1 MKEFRKNKASGY
13 MYFYDPSHYCA
24 NSSGIVMEH
33 IYVMAEHIGRPL
45 VRGECVHH
53 KDRDRSNNDISNLQL
68 MTISEHTRLHMREDR
83 GIITVNRQC
92 LVCSGNFICRE
103 SSSRKYCSNKC
114 SGKSSEKFEVADSDL
129 EAMVWEMPTTWV
141 AEIFGVSDVA
151 IAKRCKKAGIIKP
164 PRGYWAKLG
173 NHSSFK

>member
-1 MKEFRKNKASGY
+1 

-53 KDRDRSNNDISNLQL
+53 KDRNRANNHISNLEL
-68 MTISEHTRLHMREDR
+68 MTISEHTKLHMREDR
-83 GIITVNRQC
+83 GIITEDRTC
-92 LVCSGNFICRE
+92 LTCSSYFICRPN
-103 SSSRKYCSNKC
+103 SARKYCSNAC
-114 SGKSSEKFEVADSDL
+114 SGKACQKFEISDEDL
-129 EAMVWEMPTTWV
+129 EALVWEMPSTWV

-151 IAKRCKKAGIIKP
+151 ISKRCRKAKINKP
-164 PRGYWAKLG
+164 PRGYWAKRG
-173 NHSSFK
+173 HYAKF